1 MNIDNEVKSVREQ
14 LGVNYN
20 RPSLDKLIPFWEG
33 LWQEENV
40 VEYLIKDR
48 GLTKETCE
56 HFKLG
61 YDTKTKSI
69 VIPVFKRGEL
79 IDIKYYY
86 ITPKKETHTSE
97 AKAESWIFNED
108 GLQKGI
114 AKGSILIVQN
124 EFDLMSAWQQGSIN
138 VIATSGKESH
148 GTWIE
153 YIDSIPKV
161 LIAYDNTPQGKDASS
176 KLAERLG
183 TDKCFEILYPEGT
196 KDANEFFKKYTKDDF
211 IKLAK
216 DSRPYYTHQLK
227 GIGDV
232 IKSLRSQKSEALYL
246 KYLPGVR
253 IEKDWLIVVSGITN
267 IGKTSYVLNLAEELA
282 EKNIPT
288 LIMPFERGIESVGG
302 RFIQVK
308 MGMDINQLTMQDD
321 KEWDDTIS
329 KCVDLPVYFAV
340 PNINDVIKLIIKAKR
355 ILDTK
360 VVIIDHIDYLVRNVG
375 GNKSDAIGDILKKL
389 KTAGTEHGVII
400 IAVTHLKKLESPGG
414 WKTPRNPGL
423 DDLKG
428 SSNLYQDPECV
439 VMLRTEC
446 EGSICVDVLKN
457 KGEMVNMSYSIN
469 NKSGKMGGEFIVGI
483 DDTYKDK

>member
-1 MNIDNEVKSVREQ
+1 MNIDNEVKSIREQ

-33 LWQEENV
+33 LWAEENV

-61 YDTKTKSI
+61 YDPKTKSI

-97 AKAESWIFNED
+97 PKAESWIFNED

-216 DSRPYYTHQLK
+216 DSRPYYTHKFKGLGDIINTLSNNNEPVIYSRLIPLLK
-227 GIGDV
+227 
-232 IKSLRSQKSEALYL
+232 IKSNSVITLSADTSVGKSTFAL
-246 KYLPGVR
+246 
-253 IEKDWLIVVSGITN
+253 N
-267 IGKTSYVLNLAEELA
+267 FAEEMS
-282 EKNIPT
+282 EKGFPC
-288 LIMPFERGIESVGG
+288 LIMPFEDGVENSGKRFLQIKYNLGEDEILMQSKNEWEKIKEKCIDLPIYFSVPDKKNALETIIKSKRFFDVKYVIVDHVQWMLKGSANLNSDISEVVKELRGIA
-302 RFIQVK
+302 
-308 MGMDINQLTMQDD
+308 NQYGIT
-321 KEWDDTIS
+321 
-329 KCVDLPVYFAV
+329 
-340 PNINDVIKLIIKAKR
+340 
-355 ILDTK
+355 
-360 VVIIDHIDYLVRNVG
+360 
-375 GNKSDAIGDILKKL
+375 
-389 KTAGTEHGVII
+389 II
-400 IAVTHLKKLESPGG
+400 IVAHIRKLNNSGG
-414 WKTPRNPGL
+414 WKEMKEPGL
-423 DDLKG
+423 DDLKD
-428 SSNLYQDPECV
+428 SSSLKQDVPIV
-439 VMLRTEC
+439 VMLTQTE
-446 EGSICVDVLKN
+446 EGYLKVNPLKSKGKCAIGFYHYNKDTGRIGNQVDDIFA
-457 KGEMVNMSYSIN
+457 M
-469 NKSGKMGGEFIVGI
+469 
-483 DDTYKDK
+483 

>member
-1 MNIDNEVKSVREQ
+1 MNFNINDEVKSVREQ
-14 LGVNYN
+14 LGVSYN
-20 RPSLDKLIPFWEG
+20 RPSLDKLIPFWSE
-33 LWQEENV
+33 LWKEESV
-40 VEYLIKDR
+40 VEYLVKDR

-61 YDTKTKSI
+61 YDKKTKSI

-79 IDIKYYY
+79 IDIKYYF
-86 ITPKKETHTSE
+86 IKPTKKETHTSE
-97 AKAESWIFNED
+97 PKAESWIFNED

-124 EFDLMSAWQQGSIN
+124 EFDCMSAWQQGSVN
-138 VIATSGKESH
+138 VIATSGRESH

-161 LIAYDNTPQGKDASS
+161 RIAYDNTPQGKDASS

-183 TDKCFEILYPEGT
+183 SDKCFEILYPEDI
-196 KDANEFFKKYTKDDF
+196 KDANEFFKKYTMDDF

-227 GIGDV
+227 GLGDV
-232 IKSLRSQKSEALYL
+232 INSLRSQKSEALYL
-246 KYLPGVR
+246 KYMPGVR
-253 IEKDWLIVVSGITN
+253 IEKDWLIVVSGVTN

-282 EKNIPT
+282 QKNIPT
-288 LIMPFERGIESVGG
+288 LVMPFERGIESVGG
-302 RFIQVK
+302 RFIQVTT
-308 MGMDINQLTMQDD
+308 GMDIDQLTSQDD
-321 KEWDDTIS
+321 KDWERTIN

-340 PNINDVIKLIIKAKR
+340 PKIGDVISLIVKAKR

-375 GNKSDAIGDILKKL
+375 GNKSDAIGDILKQL
-389 KTAGTEHGVII
+389 KTAGTENGVII

-439 VMLRTEC
+439 VMLRTEA
-446 EGSICVDVLKN
+446 EGSICVDILKN
-457 KGEMVNMSYSIN
+457 KGEMKSNSYAIN
-469 NKSGKMGGEFIVGI
+469 SKSGRMGGDFIIGL
-483 DDTYKDK
+483 DDKF